1 MRDGTDG
8 VRPRDKRRLALGSA
22 HDHENLWIADASVLP
37 TSAAVNPS
45 LTIAAQALRTAHLLS
60 RVETACGSCGVT
72 GAALITGGQQG
83 IGLGIA
89 LALHAAGWR
98 IALMSER
105 GRGRNGAGGAVADA
119 RRGSRDA

>member
-1 MRDGTDG
+1 M
-8 VRPRDKRRLALGSA
+8 GSDPATSVVSPWGRA

-45 LTIAAQALRTAHLLS
+45 LTIAAQALRVAHLLS
-60 RVETACGSCGVT
+60 GRNRCGSCGVT

-105 GRGRNGAGGAVADA
+105 DRGRNGAGGAFADA
-119 RRGSRDA
+119 GGGSRDA